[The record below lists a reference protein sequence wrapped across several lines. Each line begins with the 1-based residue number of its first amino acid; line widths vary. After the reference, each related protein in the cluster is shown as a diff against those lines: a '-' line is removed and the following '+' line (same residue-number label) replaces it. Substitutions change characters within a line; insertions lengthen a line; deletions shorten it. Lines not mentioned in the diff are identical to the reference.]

1 MYVSFPC
8 ADIDASLFGRK
19 GILYKN
25 MACIAGYGN
34 IVSCLYTLRY
44 HNRFVRC
51 KAYIA
56 LSGFTGV
63 GYNTVLIQDDCCVFT
78 NIRKRYISVDR
89 GTDRCQNARYRNI
102 LVCKFR
108 STYGPVSVPIGGYA
122 DIAVNRII
130 GSRGGCAFRAMHVQ
144 SDKAVVLILKC
155 NAATGFQFHLILIAL
170 CLQNAG
176 PGFINLSFCLR
187 SEAGIN
193 RYGPANC
200 NIITRG

>member
-1 MYVSFPC
+1 MYASFSC
-8 ADIDASLFGRK
+8 ADIGASRFGRK

-25 MACIAGYGN
+25 MARIASYAN
-34 IVSCLYTLRY
+34 IVGCLYPLRY
-44 HNRFVRC
+44 HNGFVC
-51 KAYIA
+51 CNADIA

-63 GYNTVLIQDDCCVFT
+63 GYNTILIQDDCCVFT

-89 GTDRCQNARYRNI
+89 GTDRCQNAFYRNI

-108 STYGPVSVPIGGYA
+108 SAYGPVSVPIGGDA
-122 DIAVNRII
+122 DIAVNSII
-130 GSRGGCAFRAMHVQ
+130 GSRSGCAFRAMHIQ
-144 SDKAVVLILKC
+144 SDKAVVLILKR

-170 CLQNAG
+170 CLQNTG
-176 PGFINLSFCLR
+176 PGFINLPFRFCSKL
-187 SEAGIN
+187 SIN